1 MAENKKKKGVTL
13 NNEPV
18 TKQLLAVLLLVLSYI
33 LISQILHL
41 INVRNDSQVPFSPSY
56 RSYTINAD
64 LYNGSNNLFFE
75 HNWIMVPN
83 VTSDDVRN
91 GDFIYSNSF
100 MLPHYE
106 KASISDREGWNDIG
120 DNASILGSESMIPL
134 SAYSDGNGGHY
145 HCMAYLMRFRIDGD
159 ISTLYMSIPDIN
171 GEADVFCNGIF
182 EGTLGDSS
190 AAATRLDFTC
200 GYSSIPLHT
209 DSGGFAE
216 VIICVKSDIR
226 NYAPGIISSPAL
238 SEKVSDS
245 KAIVISSVWFAIL
258 ITLIAIFVLG
268 GAIITRTFSGK
279 GKYIYLLIY
288 SLLFLLF
295 IATQERYIA
304 ITSPA
309 RASLRVCLLIFM
321 AIAAYSFISSLFND
335 SDYNRKHRFWRYDS
349 LVVCFIGIALV
360 LTQMIFSSLL
370 ATGYHIAACAI
381 FIFTMSAIMILKI
394 LIIYIKERYA
404 TFGLLASATFLFIF
418 VYIHENIMTKYNIPF
433 YSVFFA
439 VAMSLVLVFFFLQ
452 YVRQYRTLKDT
463 LGRLQYLVKEKTLH
477 ISEINRDLY
486 NTNKKLMENEEARK
500 NVLSNVSH
508 DLRTPITAIRGY
520 AELLSQAHTTMK
532 PEQVNNYLQNIIKR
546 SQQMER
552 IVSDIVELTRMES
565 NTNEFQLTDVSISE
579 LLDELYML
587 YEGDLRGTDKKLE
600 LDIPEDDFLIVKAD
614 PKKISRVFENLISNA
629 INYTYDTALI
639 KVHAWRSDPDKP
651 LEEQK
656 VHIEISDNGI
666 GIPKEEI
673 SKVFDRFYRA
683 KNSGQNIKG
692 TGLGLSI
699 VKTIIEHHDADI
711 SVDSRLGSGTTFHI
725 VMQATY

>member
-1 MAENKKKKGVTL
+1 MTENRKKKGVTL
-13 NNEPV
+13 NNESV

-33 LISQILHL
+33 LVSQILHL

-64 LYNGSNNLFFE
+64 LYDDSNNLFFE

-83 VTSDDVRN
+83 VTSDDVKN

-106 KASISDREGWNDIG
+106 KASISDRVGWNDIG
-120 DNASILGSESMIPL
+120 DNASILGSDGKVPL
-134 SAYSDGNGGHY
+134 TVYSDGNGGHY

-159 ISTLYMSIPDIN
+159 ISTLYLSIPDIN

-182 EGTLGDSS
+182 EGTLGDSPS
-190 AAATRLDFTC
+190 SATRLDFTC

-209 DSGGFAE
+209 DSSGFAE

-258 ITLIAIFVLG
+258 ITMIAIFVLG

-279 GKYIYLLIY
+279 GKYIFLLVY

-295 IATQERYIA
+295 ITTQERYIT

-309 RASLRVCLLIFM
+309 RAGLRVCLLISM
-321 AIAAYSFISSLFND
+321 AMTAYCFTSSLFSD
-335 SDYNRKHRFWRYDS
+335 SDYNKNHKVWKYDS
-349 LVVCFIGIALV
+349 LIVCFLGSALI
-360 LTQMIFSSLL
+360 LIQLIFRSLL
-370 ATGYHIAACAI
+370 STGYHIASCAI
-381 FIFTMSAIMILKI
+381 FTFTISAIMILKI
-394 LIIYIKERYA
+394 LIIYIKEKYA
-404 TFGLLASATFLFIF
+404 TFGLLAGATFLFIF

-439 VAMSLVLVFFFLQ
+439 IAMSLVLIFFFLQ
-452 YVRQYRTLKDT
+452 YVRQYKTLKDT

-565 NTNEFQLTDVSISE
+565 NTNEFQLTDVSIAE

-600 LDIPEDDFLIVKAD
+600 LDIPEDDLLIVKAD

-651 LEEQK
+651 LDEQK

-725 VMQATY
+725 VMKATY